1 MTELARGELPPTDRE
16 DLMHLMKR
24 VDMVADWCRESTRVL
39 SAVPMNNVPP
49 SLREAAVKMAEGVRE
64 CASAL
69 RRAIGRMMDKPE
81 EAMQAA
87 DDVERLEERV
97 DDLFEK
103 SRQLLGKEEKL
114 SAGAAVLMN
123 DLYESIEMIADW
135 CEDACDQI
143 RIIIIRR

>member
-1 MTELARGELPPTDRE
+1 M
-16 DLMHLMKR
+16 
-24 VDMVADWCRESTRVL
+24 L

-49 SLREAAVKMAEGVRE
+49 SLREAAVKMAEGVTE
-64 CASAL
+64 CAAAL

-114 SAGAAVLMN
+114 SAGVAVLMN

-143 RIIIIRR
+143 RVIIIRR